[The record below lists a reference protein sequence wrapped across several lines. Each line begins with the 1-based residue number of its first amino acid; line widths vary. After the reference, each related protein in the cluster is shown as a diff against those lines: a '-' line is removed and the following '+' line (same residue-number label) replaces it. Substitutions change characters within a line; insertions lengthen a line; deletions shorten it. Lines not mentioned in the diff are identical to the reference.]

1 MKTTDQLSREH
12 QAILR
17 GLDLLKAAAASWRK
31 YQAGAAED
39 CRALVEFFKTFADHC
54 HHGKE
59 EQVLFPKLMQAGIT
73 IHGRTLGVMLQEH
86 EQGRDLIRGME

>member
-17 GLDLLKAAAASWRK
+17 GLDLLKAAASSWQK
-31 YQAGAAED
+31 Y
-39 CRALVEFFKTFADHC
+39 
-54 HHGKE
+54 
-59 EQVLFPKLMQAGIT
+59 QAGIT